1 MFTLF
6 TYFLQYSPKNK
17 ELRLNPDYFFLDVWC
32 GHGKII
38 FDTRIEK
45 RRVLFNV
52 SPIHILHNH
61 GKIRNV
67 TQTTKKKN
75 TLKNL
80 CFIGWC
86 NFDNN
91 EFIQRQSRHGLLNYL
106 EMNHLF
112 QLVPCDKSFIF
123 KFETNMYLCCR

>member
-6 TYFLQYSPKNK
+6 TYFLQYSPEIK
-17 ELRLNPDYFFLDVWC
+17 ELRLNPDIFFLLDVWC

-38 FDTRIEK
+38 FNTRIEK

-67 TQTTKKKN
+67 TKTTKKKN
-75 TLKNL
+75 TIKNL
-80 CFIGWC
+80 CNIGWC

-106 EMNHLF
+106 EMYH
-112 QLVPCDKSFIF
+112 
-123 KFETNMYLCCR
+123 